1 VQSRYQNIRLRP
13 MTVDLDS
20 LRTTR
25 EYLWSPASPRPMPG
39 AKVSPRTILK
49 PIEMAR
55 KNTARELQL
64 ELMGDMA
71 GQRRTSTQVSPSLT
85 SQKSIKAARR
95 TVSSFAAAAM
105 EDFEEVDNNQNGLDF
120 EEFKNFFHKR
130 LGPVPAA
137 DDFAATPDV
146 EKRDWFQAL
155 DVNDNGL
162 LTRGELFGFV
172 LLQAS
177 LNSGEYDLVALLRSY
192 RELRGSTISL
202 DQLTSVVVKNG
213 FPEDTGVE
221 VMSLID
227 TNRSGV
233 IEFAELGQWV
243 RKAKIGL
250 KVASA
255 DPTGGLSNLCNLLAK
270 GRAEQAEAKMALVQ
284 ARIDAFASAGPEQR
298 EINHALGSVMTTRQD
313 VLAAEELGR
322 RFREALAAKAPAD
335 ADFATHVRDTVR
347 AWDLMKTDGL
357 ISVRELHQGLVLLGI
372 VDATGGAIQELFDE
386 LDEEGTD
393 RVTLEDVTEF
403 VLEREADEPFRRRDN
418 EYLK

>member
-1 VQSRYQNIRLRP
+1 
-13 MTVDLDS
+13 
-20 LRTTR
+20 
-25 EYLWSPASPRPMPG
+25 
-39 AKVSPRTILK
+39 
-49 PIEMAR
+49 
-55 KNTARELQL
+55 
-64 ELMGDMA
+64 
-71 GQRRTSTQVSPSLT
+71 
-85 SQKSIKAARR
+85 
-95 TVSSFAAAAM
+95 
-105 EDFEEVDNNQNGLDF
+105 
-120 EEFKNFFHKR
+120 
-130 LGPVPAA
+130 
-137 DDFAATPDV
+137 
-146 EKRDWFQAL
+146 
-155 DVNDNGL
+155 
-162 LTRGELFGFV
+162 
-172 LLQAS
+172 
-177 LNSGEYDLVALLRSY
+177 
-192 RELRGSTISL
+192 
-202 DQLTSVVVKNG
+202 
-213 FPEDTGVE
+213 
-221 VMSLID
+221 MSLID

>member
-1 VQSRYQNIRLRP
+1 MQPVKGGRLGFDIARLPRIETQLKSPLGFMQWQLDRPGTLHDGRIVQSRYQNIRLRP

-155 DVNDNGL
+155 D
-162 LTRGELFGFV
+162 
-172 LLQAS
+172 
-177 LNSGEYDLVALLRSY
+177 
-192 RELRGSTISL
+192 
-202 DQLTSVVVKNG
+202 
-213 FPEDTGVE
+213 
-221 VMSLID
+221 
-227 TNRSGV
+227 
-233 IEFAELGQWV
+233 
-243 RKAKIGL
+243 
-250 KVASA
+250 
-255 DPTGGLSNLCNLLAK
+255 
-270 GRAEQAEAKMALVQ
+270 
-284 ARIDAFASAGPEQR
+284 
-298 EINHALGSVMTTRQD
+298 
-313 VLAAEELGR
+313 
-322 RFREALAAKAPAD
+322 
-335 ADFATHVRDTVR
+335 
-347 AWDLMKTDGL
+347 
-357 ISVRELHQGLVLLGI
+357 
-372 VDATGGAIQELFDE
+372 
-386 LDEEGTD
+386 
-393 RVTLEDVTEF
+393 
-403 VLEREADEPFRRRDN
+403 
-418 EYLK
+418 